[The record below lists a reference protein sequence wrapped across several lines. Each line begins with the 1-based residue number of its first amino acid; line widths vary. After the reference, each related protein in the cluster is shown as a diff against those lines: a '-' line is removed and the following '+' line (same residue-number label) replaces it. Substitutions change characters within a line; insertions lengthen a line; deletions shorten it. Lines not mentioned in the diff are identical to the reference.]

1 MGHKTYFLVCGAI
14 FFVVATAHLTRLVMG
29 WEITIAGWDA
39 PRWISIPGLVIP
51 GLLSGWG
58 FVLALQTGVRST

>member
-14 FFVVATAHLTRLVMG
+14 FFVVAMAHLTRRILG

-39 PRWISIPGLVIP
+39 PHWVSVTGLIIPGV
-51 GLLSGWG
+51 LSAWG
-58 FVLALQTGVRST
+58 FILASRAKAIA